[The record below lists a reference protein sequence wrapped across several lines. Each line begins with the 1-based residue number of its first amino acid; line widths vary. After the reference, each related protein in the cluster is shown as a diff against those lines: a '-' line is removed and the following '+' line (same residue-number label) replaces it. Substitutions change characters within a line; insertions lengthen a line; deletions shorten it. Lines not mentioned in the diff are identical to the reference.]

1 MCPAGNNAR
10 YESPGFYG
18 VIGLSL
24 LVHGLVLSFLVFT
37 PALLPSPPLTFGP
50 AYSVQLV
57 SMPAGLSDDGA
68 EKTAMKDILEGLPV
82 QQPLLGKAAADSL
95 PAIPLHSR
103 PTVKKTDE
111 SIENVLE
118 AMRKNLTSAVKS
130 HAVAPATAAPGSRAE
145 QISAVPGEGE
155 ARAGMRDYY
164 ALIWSRIKGLWT
176 IPRGLMPQE
185 NIEAVVTVQILR
197 DGTIAHVGLEKGSGN
212 RYFDESALRTV
223 KKANPL
229 PPLPETFRGGGMEVG
244 IRFRSAEFR

>member
-10 YESPGFYG
+10 DGASGFYG

-24 LVHGLVLSFLVFT
+24 LVHGFVLSFLVFT
-37 PALLPSPPLTFGP
+37 PSLLSSPPLTFGP

-68 EKTAMKDILEGLPV
+68 EKTAMKDILEGLPA
-82 QQPLLGKAAADSL
+82 QQPLLSKVAADSL
-95 PAIPLHSR
+95 PSVPLHSR
-103 PTVKKTDE
+103 PTGKKTDE
-111 SIENVLE
+111 SVENVLE
-118 AMRKNLTSAVKS
+118 AMRKNLAAAVTS
-130 HAVAPATAAPGSRAE
+130 HAVAPATTAPGIRAE
-145 QISAVPGEGE
+145 QTSSAPSEGDV
-155 ARAGMRDYY
+155 RAGMRDYY

-197 DGTIAHVGLEKGSGN
+197 DGTVAHVGLEKGSGN